1 MAKVH
6 LSSTIDIRGINPF
19 ILVSRA
25 LAAKDLIAGTDP
37 IGWFRP
43 FL

>member
-25 LAAKDLIAGTDP
+25 RAAKVNP
-37 IGWFRP
+37 GWSNRFRC
-43 FL
+43 